1 MTTDKVLFSPLLQNL
16 YQKQTN
22 MNKAD
27 LINSVSEMSGM
38 NKSNIKRVLEA
49 TVKALSTGLSS
60 GDKVLLT
67 GFGSFNVVERG
78 PRTGINPKTLKA
90 MDIPAKKFIKFTPG
104 KDISTMIH

>member
-1 MTTDKVLFSPLLQNL
+1 
-16 YQKQTN
+16 

-27 LINSVSEMSGM
+27 LINAVSEQSGL
-38 NKSNIKRVLEA
+38 NKTSVKKVLEA
-49 TVKALSTGLSS
+49 TVNAFIQGLSA

-90 MDIPAKKFIKFTPG
+90 MPIPAKKFVKFTPG
-104 KDISTMIH
+104 KDIAAKIH

>member
-1 MTTDKVLFSPLLQNL
+1 
-16 YQKQTN
+16 

-38 NKSNIKRVLEA
+38 NKSNVKKILEA
-49 TVKALSTGLSS
+49 TVKALSDGLSS

-78 PRTGINPKTLKA
+78 PRTGINPKTLKV
-90 MDIPAKKFIKFTPG
+90 MDIPAKKFIKFSPG
-104 KDISTMIH
+104 KEITNRIH